1 MTFNLLSNQ
10 AKTCILDNSFQFE
23 TSELTAELQPRL
35 FSLANEAGGLPA
47 QDYTCYQCDSLI
59 GIIYGP
65 ALVCA
70 FTGKYYCSKCHQND
84 VSVFALKDS

>member
-84 VSVFALKDS
+84 VSVFALKHS